1 MAKEEVIHKWMI
13 GLLVVLVVPI
23 GGACYI
29 AGRLS
34 SRTSALEGMVGRH
47 DEVIFKLSSVTAA
60 LSTQIN
66 NHYTDIRDDVN
77 ELKNNMA
84 SLQQENNKNI
94 GNMIA
99 AMTSL
104 QSDVNDLKTSI
115 QKLSEQ

>member
-1 MAKEEVIHKWMI
+1 MAKEEAIPKWMI
-13 GLLVVLVVPI
+13 GLLVGLVIPI

-34 SRTSALEGMVGRH
+34 SRTSALEGTVGRH
-47 DEVIFKLSSVTAA
+47 DEVIIELSSVTAT

-66 NHYTDIRDDVN
+66 NHYTDIRNDVSG
-77 ELKNNMA
+77 LQKNMA
-84 SLQQENNKNI
+84 SLQQETNKNI
-94 GNMIA
+94 GTMIA

-115 QKLSEQ
+115 QQLSEQ